1 MRRGAGRGVATL
13 ATLAALLVG
22 CGEETVAGPE
32 AAPAATDACAQGELP
47 QLQAGSHLLGDTEPP
62 VPYSSTPASS
72 GWHDSG
78 VPDTGVRTEPLDDP
92 ALVAV
97 LEVGGVAAVY
107 DPERLDPA
115 SVEALEATARDA
127 FPERLTVAPY
137 DGDPG
142 APLVLAAWG
151 VLQRC
156 DDLDPDATAEFVL
169 RYHGRTE
176 LDH

>member
-1 MRRGAGRGVATL
+1 MIRRTGRGVA
-13 ATLAALLVG
+13 ALAALALLAAG

-32 AAPAATDACAQGELP
+32 AAPAATDACAEGERP

-78 VPDTGVRTEPLDDP
+78 VPDTGVRAEPLDDP

-107 DPERLDPA
+107 DPARLDPA
-115 SVEALEATARDA
+115 SLEALEATARDT
-127 FPERLTVAPY
+127 FPDRLTVAPY